1 MTAISGRFYRMT
13 EYYIAL
19 DKAVKYLNKLLRS
32 KTIKSVAEI
41 NDIKAVREK
50 LNSMMYE
57 VMKK

>member
-1 MTAISGRFYRMT
+1 MT
-13 EYYIAL
+13 EYYAI
-19 DKAVKYLNKLLRS
+19 DKAIKYLNKLIRS
-32 KTIKSVAEI
+32 KTIKSVTEI

>member
-1 MTAISGRFYRMT
+1 MT